1 MVAPDALAF
10 ADAGGGGG
18 NRLQDDVFESREM
31 MDKLQKSVDAL
42 KACEKL
48 GKDVS
53 KVSTC

>member
-1 MVAPDALAF
+1 MYENPYYYYYL
-10 ADAGGGGG
+10 GGGG
-18 NRLQDDVFESREM
+18 RIQDDVFESREM